1 MARNSF
7 RLFVA
12 IFALATSGLMIS
24 CAKKTTNVAKT
35 PPPPPP
41 APTATLS
48 ASPDSIQQG
57 QSTTLTW
64 QTTNAS
70 EITIDGLGTVSASG
84 SQKIT
89 PSITT
94 NYSLT
99 AKGPGGTQDA
109 TASVTVSAVTAR
121 APDEPPAHQPSDE
134 ELFRAAVKD
143 IFFDYDKSSIRSG
156 DKPAAEGDAAFLAQ
170 HPNMRVVVE
179 GHCDD
184 RGSEEYNLALGESRA
199 RALREEL
206 IAKGISADRI
216 KTISYGKEQPFCRQ
230 DDEAC
235 WQQNRRDHFSL
246 QH

>member
-1 MARNSF
+1 MHRKSLRFSLA
-7 RLFVA
+7 A
-12 IFALATSGLMIS
+12 IALGTVFMTS
-24 CAKKTTNVAKT
+24 CARKTTVAKT
-35 PPPPPP
+35 PEPP
-41 APTATLS
+41 APVPTATLS

-57 QSTTLTW
+57 QSTSLTW
-64 QTTNAS
+64 QTSNAS
-70 EITIDGLGTVSASG
+70 EITIDGLGTVPASG
-84 SQKIT
+84 SRRIS

-94 NYSLT
+94 NYTLV
-99 AKGPGGTQDA
+99 AKGPGGTQNA
-109 TASVTVSAVTAR
+109 NASVTVSAATAR
-121 APDEPPAHQPSDE
+121 ATTPPHQPSDD
-134 ELFRAAVKD
+134 ELFRMAVKD
-143 IFFDYDKSSIRSG
+143 VFFDYDKAEIRSNE
-156 DKPAAEGDAAFLAQ
+156 KPAAEGDASFLAQ

-199 RALREEL
+199 RALRKEL
-206 IAKGISADRI
+206 VARGVSPDRI